1 MNNTGDGIYIEGG
14 FDNDQINGAIE
25 ETLKRVQGLSDGTAS
40 AGASMDSTFND
51 IQQKVTT
58 ALNAIDKNIEFNKN
72 EIKNLQAQYKTLGAE
87 MKAALASGNTS
98 LAKDKQAAIQAID
111 REIVALANEN
121 KELERSK
128 QKVAE
133 TAQAWAD
140 NQKKQNENAQAHV
153 TLRQRIKEVREEM
166 ANLVITAQKNGVQLD
181 ETTGRYAE
189 LKEELGRLGDIQDD
203 IGQQMRM
210 LANDERQIAGVING
224 LSGLSGGLS
233 AATGAVS
240 LFAGENENLQKV
252 MTKLQSVMAITMGLQ
267 QLQQTLNKDSAFR
280 LTTLASIKQWWG
292 KVEAEANA
300 KAAASTALDTAA
312 KNQNTAAQERNTAAK
327 TANTA
332 STAANTASEVVNAGA
347 TSAAGAAASKSA
359 GLFTKLGVA
368 MKSLPKLGWAGLLV
382 GGLIAA
388 VSSVIK
394 KIREVQGAIDE
405 MNTKIA
411 EGATEPVAKIKELQV
426 QWNNLGDDLDKKK
439 KFVDDNK
446 DAFHNLGVEV
456 KDVADAERILNEQTD
471 AFINAQMARAKA
483 MALNEEASKK
493 TKELLKA
500 QADLE
505 TTPKQIE
512 RTVIHRSTGTYT
524 SYMTDNP
531 AYAKAQQKVKQ
542 LESEIHNLYQR
553 VIDENNAA
561 ATELENA
568 GIRAAKKST
577 ETTVT
582 NSVKTTTETAEAI
595 LKKELAAVKARYE
608 EFYSWVNSGDKGAR
622 DAARTEFADL
632 VEQGSTYLEF
642 LKRKRDE
649 LTAAIA
655 GGTATNEQAEQMRV
669 LNDQIAQETKE
680 TVLSQFEAQLQSEM
694 QGAQSLVDMLDIIK
708 RKKDEVTNESGNTE
722 ILSEE
727 DRQRI
732 EELGRQMEE
741 SYNGNV
747 DLLHRKIIEAQQ
759 LVEKGWADAG
769 NGIATL
775 YSSLYDEDIFQN
787 GVETQIMIT
796 PILPDGSVLSPEE
809 LDEYVYNELSG
820 AENILDADRLGLV
833 IHVGDN
839 EDNGFHLHEMQEE
852 YYDIID
858 FWNRANTQI
867 NSEKT
872 EVVSEAEKQLSEKIA
887 QRTSALLEE
896 YRSFNDRLVALDDAY
911 NNDVAILERAYA
923 EAKTDEEKKR
933 IEDALAARRKAYD
946 NARQGILDS
955 EAKTLAESSDAYLAL
970 FNVASGASKR
980 MLKQVL
986 ADAQAVL
993 RAVKGE
999 VVELPAGISQELI
1012 DKLKQSPEE
1021 LQELYRQVLDL
1032 QEQVNRESGYPFAS
1046 LVQGFKELKT
1056 SAELA
1061 AKAEKE
1067 VDAAARKATSDMANV
1082 TRDKALQ
1089 SLASGAAEAL
1099 NKIGELG
1106 DKMKDLGDAIGDS
1119 GLANMGETMSGLS
1132 SILSDVAAGA
1142 SAGGGWGALIGG
1154 VLGVLS
1160 TMFDSYS
1167 EYERQA
1173 HQNALAASDF
1183 AHAVTMLNLQLKD
1196 TYDNG
1201 FGERAFARIADA
1213 VRVAK
1218 EALAAYLDLYNGYT
1232 YFQNEDGSYYTK
1244 PRPTSLAEIRDSG
1257 WELDWIKNARVQT
1270 YDANW
1275 WQEFWGTASDEYTKI
1290 TDLAPG
1296 ILEPDGSINPDVAE
1310 AFLNSYGDMLDDA
1323 TRQSIQQAI
1332 DTKRA
1337 YIDALEAIGDAAVEV
1352 FGYLGDEARSS
1363 LVDALMNGGDAWE
1376 SWKKKGSKAIET
1388 LGEELMYELFLATQF
1403 DNFKE
1408 RIKKI
1413 YQDNAE
1419 NPEEAARL
1427 AGEAMSQFFDEAH
1440 ASMDAA
1446 QAWGEEWQR
1455 YWKEKGFDIW
1465 SNDDESANSFYGAA
1479 RTVTE
1484 TTASLIHGQMN
1495 AMRVNQVSQGDI
1507 LRQQLLMLSSIKSDT
1522 AYLRSIDNRLRNIE
1536 SRTSGTQYAARIN
1549 H

>member
-14 FDNDQINGAIE
+14 FDNEQINGAIE

-58 ALNAIDKNIEFNKN
+58 TLNTIDKNIEFNKN

-111 REIVALANEN
+111 KEIAALANEN
-121 KELERSK
+121 EELERSK

-189 LKEELGRLGDIQDD
+189 LKDELGRLGDIQDD

-300 KAAASTALDTAA
+300 KAAASTTLATAA
-312 KNQNTAAQERNTAAK
+312 VGANTVAEELNAGEKALNTAATG
-327 TANTA
+327 ANT
-332 STAANTASEVVNAGA
+332 V
-347 TSAAGAAASKSA
+347 AAGANTVALGAETAAATAGAGAFTLLATAIKSVPVIGWIIAGISAVVAAVAALNSKEKKRREEERKRHEEKMAEIKKEKEAFASAASDNIVK
-359 GLFTKLGVA
+359 F
-368 MKSLPKLGWAGLLV
+368 
-382 GGLIAA
+382 
-388 VSSVIK
+388 
-394 KIREVQGAIDE
+394 
-405 MNTKIA
+405 
-411 EGATEPVAKIKELQV
+411 KELQNA
-426 QWNNLGDDLDKKK
+426 WSAMGDNMNAKK
-439 KFVDDNK
+439 KFIDANK
-446 DAFHNLGVEV
+446 DAIRSLGVEV
-456 KDVADAERILNEQTD
+456 NNLNEAEKLFVD
-471 AFINAQMARAKA
+471 KSEDYIKAQMSRAKA
-483 MALNEEASKK
+483 DIYREKAKDFLEKNFEYFEKDFDTWFKDNRFLYGPSNPGNDADAMHGGGLPSEAEIERKAREDYNARKAELEAFFENARKEDALMA
-493 TKELLKA
+493 ELLKPFRKP
-500 QADLE
+500 
-505 TTPKQIE
+505 TT
-512 RTVIHRSTGTYT
+512 TT
-524 SYMTDNP
+524 N
-531 AYAKAQQKVKQ
+531 
-542 LESEIHNLYQR
+542 
-553 VIDENNAA
+553 ENNKEDNAF
-561 ATELENA
+561 ENNLSK
-568 GIRAAKKST
+568 I
-577 ETTVT
+577 
-582 NSVKTTTETAEAI
+582 
-595 LKKELAAVKARYE
+595 KARYQQ
-608 EFYSWVNSGDKGAR
+608 FYAWVNSTDKGAR

-632 VEQGSTYLEF
+632 VEQGSTYLEY

-694 QGAQSLVDMLDIIK
+694 QGAQSLIEMLEIIK
-708 RKKDEVTNESGNTE
+708 RKREEVTQQSTGNAE
-722 ILSEE
+722 IDDEQ
-727 DRQRI
+727 QRI
-732 EELGRQMEE
+732 L
-741 SYNGNV
+741 N
-747 DLLHRKIIEAQQ
+747 D
-759 LVEKGWADAG
+759 VER
-769 NGIATL
+769 
-775 YSSLYDEDIFQN
+775 
-787 GVETQIMIT
+787 ET
-796 PILPDGSVLSPEE
+796 
-809 LDEYVYNELSG
+809 N
-820 AENILDADRLGLV
+820 
-833 IHVGDN
+833 
-839 EDNGFHLHEMQEE
+839 
-852 YYDIID
+852 
-858 FWNRANTQI
+858 
-867 NSEKT
+867 
-872 EVVSEAEKQLSEKIA
+872 EKIA

-896 YRSFNDRLVALDDAY
+896 YRTFNDRLVALGDAY

-1021 LQELYRQVLDL
+1021 LQELYRQVFDL

-1061 AKAEKE
+1061 AKAEQE
-1067 VDAAARKATSDMANV
+1067 VDEKAKKATADMANV

-1089 SLASGAAEAL
+1089 SLASGAAEAFS
-1099 NKIGELG
+1099 KIGELG
-1106 DKMKDLGDAIGDS
+1106 DSLEELGKSVEDSQLSEIGGMLSEIGSLASSIMQGAAAGGWIGALIS
-1119 GLANMGETMSGLS
+1119 GAL
-1132 SILSDVAAGA
+1132 SILSEIVDIE
-1142 SAGGGWGALIGG
+1142 SK
-1154 VLGVLS
+1154 S
-1160 TMFDSYS
+1160 K
-1167 EYERQA
+1167 Q
-1173 HQNALAASDF
+1173 F
-1183 AHAVTMLNLQLKD
+1183 AHESTVNAMEFNDAIRLLNLQLKD
-1196 TYDNG
+1196 IYDNG
-1201 FGERAFARIADA
+1201 FGVKAFEKIADAARIA
-1213 VRVAK
+1213 R
-1218 EALAAYLDLYNGYT
+1218 ESLAAMYDEINAQRDPFTGERTNEVTFRFGYDSLNGDVTAYDLSKLAFT
-1232 YFQNEDGSYYTK
+1232 EDDY
-1244 PRPTSLAEIRDSG
+1244 G
-1257 WELDWIKNARVQT
+1257 WFARSILGKENKYKTIADV
-1270 YDANW
+1270 
-1275 WQEFWGTASDEYTKI
+1275 
-1290 TDLAPG
+1290 APG
-1296 ILEPDGSINPDVAE
+1296 FLNEDGSINPEVAQK
-1310 AFLNSYGDMLDDA
+1310 FLDTYGKYLDA
-1323 TRQSIQQAI
+1323 GQR
-1332 DTKRA
+1332 
-1337 YIDALEAIGDAAVEV
+1337 EAIQNAINLKLAYDAAIEEIGEAAVEM
-1352 FGYLGDEARSS
+1352 FGYLGDEARNS
-1363 LVDALMNGGDAWE
+1363 LVDAIVNGGDAWD
-1376 SWKKKGSKAIET
+1376 SWKQKGSKAIEA

>member
-14 FDNDQINGAIE
+14 FDNEQINGAIE

-58 ALNAIDKNIEFNKN
+58 ALNTIDKNIEFNKN

-111 REIVALANEN
+111 KEIAALANEN

-153 TLRQRIKEVREEM
+153 TLRQRIKEVKDEM
-166 ANLVITAQKNGVQLD
+166 ANLRNEAQMNGRQID
-181 ETTGRYAE
+181 ENTGRYAE
-189 LKEELGRLGDIQDD
+189 LRAELGRLTDIQGDLSR
-203 IGQQMRM
+203 QAKV
-210 LANDERQIAGVING
+210 LSNDEAQIAGVING

-300 KAAASTALDTAA
+300 KAAASTTLATAA
-312 KNQNTAAQERNTAAK
+312 VGANTVAEELNAGEKALNTAATG
-327 TANTA
+327 ANT
-332 STAANTASEVVNAGA
+332 V
-347 TSAAGAAASKSA
+347 AAGANTVALGAETAAATAGAGAFTLLATAIKSVPVIGWIIAGISAVVAAVAALNSKEKKRREEERKRHEEKMAEIKKEKEAFASAASDNIVK
-359 GLFTKLGVA
+359 F
-368 MKSLPKLGWAGLLV
+368 
-382 GGLIAA
+382 
-388 VSSVIK
+388 
-394 KIREVQGAIDE
+394 
-405 MNTKIA
+405 
-411 EGATEPVAKIKELQV
+411 KELQNA
-426 QWNNLGDDLDKKK
+426 WSAMGDNMNAKK
-439 KFVDDNK
+439 KFIDANK
-446 DAFHNLGVEV
+446 DAIRGLGVEV
-456 KDVADAERILNEQTD
+456 NNLNEAEKLFVD
-471 AFINAQMARAKA
+471 KSEDYIKAQMSRAKA
-483 MALNEEASKK
+483 DIYREKAKDFLEKNFEYFEKDFDTWFADNRFRYGMSMPEGQDIDAMHGGNLPTEFQIRQQAEADYNATKAELEAFFENARKEDALMA
-493 TKELLKA
+493 ELLKPFRKP
-500 QADLE
+500 
-505 TTPKQIE
+505 TT
-512 RTVIHRSTGTYT
+512 TTN
-524 SYMTDNP
+524 DNNKEDD
-531 AYAKAQQKVKQ
+531 AF
-542 LESEIHNLYQR
+542 
-553 VIDENNAA
+553 ENN
-561 ATELENA
+561 LSK
-568 GIRAAKKST
+568 I
-577 ETTVT
+577 
-582 NSVKTTTETAEAI
+582 
-595 LKKELAAVKARYE
+595 KARYQQ
-608 EFYSWVNSGDKGAR
+608 FYAWVNSTDKGAR

-694 QGAQSLVDMLDIIK
+694 QGAQSLIEMLEIIK
-708 RKKDEVTNESGNTE
+708 RKREEVTQQSTGNAE
-722 ILSEE
+722 IDDEQ
-727 DRQRI
+727 QRI
-732 EELGRQMEE
+732 L
-741 SYNGNV
+741 N
-747 DLLHRKIIEAQQ
+747 D
-759 LVEKGWADAG
+759 VER
-769 NGIATL
+769 
-775 YSSLYDEDIFQN
+775 
-787 GVETQIMIT
+787 ET
-796 PILPDGSVLSPEE
+796 
-809 LDEYVYNELSG
+809 N
-820 AENILDADRLGLV
+820 
-833 IHVGDN
+833 
-839 EDNGFHLHEMQEE
+839 
-852 YYDIID
+852 
-858 FWNRANTQI
+858 
-867 NSEKT
+867 
-872 EVVSEAEKQLSEKIA
+872 EKIA

-896 YRSFNDRLVALDDAY
+896 YRSFNDRLVALGDAY

-1021 LQELYRQVLDL
+1021 LQELYRQVFEL
-1032 QEQVNRESGYPFAS
+1032 QEQVNRESDYPFAS

-1089 SLASGAAEAL
+1089 SLASGAAEAFS
-1099 NKIGELG
+1099 KIGELG
-1106 DKMKDLGDAIGDS
+1106 DSLEELGKSVEDSQLSEIGGMLSEIGSLASSIMQGAAAGGWIGALIS
-1119 GLANMGETMSGLS
+1119 GAL
-1132 SILSDVAAGA
+1132 SILSEIVDIE
-1142 SAGGGWGALIGG
+1142 SK
-1154 VLGVLS
+1154 S
-1160 TMFDSYS
+1160 K
-1167 EYERQA
+1167 Q
-1173 HQNALAASDF
+1173 F
-1183 AHAVTMLNLQLKD
+1183 AHESTVNAMEFNDAIRLLNFQLKD
-1196 TYDNG
+1196 IYDNG
-1201 FGERAFARIADA
+1201 FGVKAFEKIADAARIA
-1213 VRVAK
+1213 R
-1218 EALAAYLDLYNGYT
+1218 ESLAAMYDEINAQRDPFTGERTNEVTFRFGYDSLNGDVTAYDLSKLAFT
-1232 YFQNEDGSYYTK
+1232 EDDY
-1244 PRPTSLAEIRDSG
+1244 G
-1257 WELDWIKNARVQT
+1257 WFARNILGKENKYKTIADV
-1270 YDANW
+1270 
-1275 WQEFWGTASDEYTKI
+1275 
-1290 TDLAPG
+1290 APG
-1296 ILEPDGSINPDVAE
+1296 FLNEDGSINPEVAQK
-1310 AFLNSYGDMLDDA
+1310 FLDTYGKYLDA
-1323 TRQSIQQAI
+1323 GQR
-1332 DTKRA
+1332 
-1337 YIDALEAIGDAAVEV
+1337 EAIQNAINLKLAYDAAIEEIGEAAVEM
-1352 FGYLGDEARSS
+1352 FGYLGDEARNS
-1363 LVDALMNGGDAWE
+1363 LVDAIVNGGDAWD
-1376 SWKKKGSKAIET
+1376 SWKQKGSKAIEA

-1522 AYLRSIDNRLRNIE
+1522 TYLRSIDNRLRNIE
-1536 SRTSGTQYAARIN
+1536 SRTNGTQYAARIN

>member
-14 FDNDQINGAIE
+14 FDNEQINGAIE

-58 ALNAIDKNIEFNKN
+58 ALNTIDKNIEFNKN

-111 REIVALANEN
+111 KEIAALANEN

-153 TLRQRIKEVREEM
+153 TLRQRIKEVKDEM
-166 ANLVITAQKNGVQLD
+166 ANLRNEAQMNGRQID
-181 ETTGRYAE
+181 ENTGRYAE
-189 LKEELGRLGDIQDD
+189 LRAELGRLTDIQGDLSR
-203 IGQQMRM
+203 QAKV
-210 LANDERQIAGVING
+210 LSNDEAQIAGVING

-332 STAANTASEVVNAGA
+332 STAANTASEVANAGA

-694 QGAQSLVDMLDIIK
+694 QGAQSLIEMLEIIK
-708 RKKDEVTNESGNTE
+708 RKREEVTQQSTGNAE
-722 ILSEE
+722 IDDEQ
-727 DRQRI
+727 QRI
-732 EELGRQMEE
+732 L
-741 SYNGNV
+741 N
-747 DLLHRKIIEAQQ
+747 D
-759 LVEKGWADAG
+759 VER
-769 NGIATL
+769 
-775 YSSLYDEDIFQN
+775 
-787 GVETQIMIT
+787 ET
-796 PILPDGSVLSPEE
+796 
-809 LDEYVYNELSG
+809 N
-820 AENILDADRLGLV
+820 
-833 IHVGDN
+833 
-839 EDNGFHLHEMQEE
+839 
-852 YYDIID
+852 
-858 FWNRANTQI
+858 
-867 NSEKT
+867 
-872 EVVSEAEKQLSEKIA
+872 EKIA

-896 YRSFNDRLVALDDAY
+896 YRSFNDRLVALGDAY

-1021 LQELYRQVLDL
+1021 LQELYRQVFEL

-1061 AKAEKE
+1061 AKAEQE
-1067 VDAAARKATSDMANV
+1067 VDEKAKKATADAANI
-1082 TRDKALQ
+1082 TRNKAMI
-1089 SLASGAAEAL
+1089 SLAQGAAEAFS
-1099 NKIGELG
+1099 KVGELG
-1106 DKMKDLGDAIGDS
+1106 ESIKSLGEEIEDS
-1119 GLANMGETMSGLS
+1119 GLSDLGSM
-1132 SILSDVAAGA
+1132 LSDVSAIASSALTGYAAGGWIGA
-1142 SAGGGWGALIGG
+1142 VISGGLTILGQIFNGAAEI
-1154 VLGVLS
+1154 
-1160 TMFDSYS
+1160 
-1167 EYERQA
+1167 ERQQKKLA
-1173 HQNALAASDF
+1173 ESTQNF
-1183 AHAVTMLNLQLKD
+1183 TNAVEMMNLKLKE
-1196 TYDNG
+1196 TYDDG
-1201 FGERAFARIADA
+1201 FGELLFDKITDAASKARQALARYNEECEKTRMYSGAEYTDEMWKAFGWMYGGDALVEAYQQILSENGIEMTAEEIRKEILRANGMIADSIGDISI
-1213 VRVAK
+1213 K
-1218 EALAAYLDLYNGYT
+1218 
-1232 YFQNEDGSYYTK
+1232 TK
-1244 PRPTSLAEIRDSG
+1244 D
-1257 WELDWIKNARVQT
+1257 
-1270 YDANW
+1270 YNW
-1275 WQEFWGTASDEYTKI
+1275 WQELWGADDEYKTI
-1290 TDLAPG
+1290 SELAPG
-1296 ILEPDGSINPDVAE
+1296 IINEDGTINADIARQ
-1310 AFLNSYGDMLDDA
+1310 FLDSYGDLLDSGQREMIQHIIDMKDA
-1323 TRQSIQQAI
+1323 Y
-1332 DTKRA
+1332 D
-1337 YIDALEAIGDAAVEV
+1337 EAVQLIEEQISST
-1352 FGYLGDEARSS
+1352 FGYLGDEAKNA
-1363 LVDALMNGGDAWE
+1363 LVDALINGGNAWE
-1376 SWKKKGSKAIET
+1376 EWKKKGSKAIEEI
-1388 LGEELMYELFLATQF
+1388 GEQLVYELFLA
-1403 DNFKE
+1403 DKFKE
-1408 RIKKI
+1408 FKNRIKDV
-1413 YQDNAE
+1413 YLNSDGMS
-1419 NPEEAARL
+1419 PEEVAEQIMQIESEFFAQAEADMNAAQSWMEQYKEQAAR
-1427 AGEAMSQFFDEAH
+1427 
-1440 ASMDAA
+1440 
-1446 QAWGEEWQR
+1446 
-1455 YWKEKGFDIW
+1455 YGFNIW
-1465 SNDDESANSFYGAA
+1465 SNDDESSNSFYGAA

>member
-14 FDNDQINGAIE
+14 FDNEQINGAIE

-58 ALNAIDKNIEFNKN
+58 ALNTIDKNIEFNKN

-111 REIVALANEN
+111 KEIAALANEN

-153 TLRQRIKEVREEM
+153 TLRQRIKEVKDEM
-166 ANLVITAQKNGVQLD
+166 ANLRNEAQMNGRQID
-181 ETTGRYAE
+181 ENTGRYAE
-189 LKEELGRLGDIQDD
+189 LRAELGRLTDIQGDLSR
-203 IGQQMRM
+203 QAKV
-210 LANDERQIAGVING
+210 LSNDEAQIAGVING

-300 KAAASTALDTAA
+300 KAAASTAVDTAA
-312 KNQNTAAQERNTAAK
+312 KKANTAAQAENAAAK
-327 TANTA
+327 TANKVATD
-332 STAANTASEVVNAGA
+332 ANTTSEIVNAGA
-347 TSAAGAAASKSA
+347 TELAGKAAVKSA
-359 GLFTKLGVA
+359 GFFRVLGTA
-368 MKSLPKLGWAGLLV
+368 IKSVPGIGW
-382 GGLIAA
+382 LIA
-388 VSSVIK
+388 
-394 KIREVQGAIDE
+394 
-405 MNTKIA
+405 
-411 EGATEPVAKIKELQV
+411 GATVLIAVAGKLIGKEKERRQAALDSAKAIKEAQEEERKEINKTASDNIAKIEELSRRYKQLG
-426 QWNNLGDDLDKKK
+426 NNFNEQK
-439 KFVDDNK
+439 KFIDANK
-446 DAFHNLGVEV
+446 EAFRSLGVEITTV
-456 KDVADAERILNEQTD
+456 NDATQLLIDKKDEYVR
-471 AFINAQMARAKA
+471 AQ
-483 MALNEEASKK
+483 
-493 TKELLKA
+493 
-500 QADLE
+500 LE
-505 TTPKQIE
+505 
-512 RTVIHRSTGTYT
+512 
-524 SYMTDNP
+524 
-531 AYAKAQQKVKQ
+531 YAKADVYRQRAKKLFEENADLLDTYDAIAARQHDKVPVYGPNGATMVEWDTRSEGEKIIQQQLEDGAKRIRQEIDELFDKAFRAETIADGLTSGFKKATTAVSNQVATSAEDTLKKQ
-542 LESEIHNLYQR
+542 LSAIKERYEQFY
-553 VIDENNAA
+553 AW
-561 ATELENA
+561 
-568 GIRAAKKST
+568 
-577 ETTVT
+577 T
-582 NSVKTTTETAEAI
+582 NST
-595 LKKELAAVKARYE
+595 
-608 EFYSWVNSGDKGAR
+608 DKGAR

-694 QGAQSLVDMLDIIK
+694 QGAQSLIEMLEIIK
-708 RKKDEVTNESGNTE
+708 RKREEVTQQSTGNAE
-722 ILSEE
+722 IDDEQ
-727 DRQRI
+727 QRI
-732 EELGRQMEE
+732 L
-741 SYNGNV
+741 N
-747 DLLHRKIIEAQQ
+747 D
-759 LVEKGWADAG
+759 VER
-769 NGIATL
+769 
-775 YSSLYDEDIFQN
+775 
-787 GVETQIMIT
+787 ET
-796 PILPDGSVLSPEE
+796 
-809 LDEYVYNELSG
+809 N
-820 AENILDADRLGLV
+820 
-833 IHVGDN
+833 
-839 EDNGFHLHEMQEE
+839 
-852 YYDIID
+852 
-858 FWNRANTQI
+858 
-867 NSEKT
+867 
-872 EVVSEAEKQLSEKIA
+872 EKIA

-896 YRSFNDRLVALDDAY
+896 YRSFNDRLVALGDAY

-1021 LQELYRQVLDL
+1021 LQELYRQVFDL

-1067 VDAAARKATSDMANV
+1067 VDAAAKKATSDMANV

-1323 TRQSIQQAI
+1323 TRQAIQQAI

-1337 YIDALEAIGDAAVEV
+1337 YIDALEAIGDEAVEV

-1403 DNFKE
+1403 DTFKE

-1495 AMRVNQVSQGDI
+1495 ALRVNQVSQGDI

>member
-58 ALNAIDKNIEFNKN
+58 ALNTIDKNIEFNKN

-87 MKAALASGNTS
+87 MKDALASGNTS

-111 REIVALANEN
+111 KEIAALANEN

-153 TLRQRIKEVREEM
+153 TLRQRIKEVKDEM
-166 ANLVITAQKNGVQLD
+166 ANLRNEAQMNGRQID
-181 ETTGRYAE
+181 ENTGRYAE
-189 LKEELGRLGDIQDD
+189 LRAELGRLTDIQGDLSR
-203 IGQQMRM
+203 QAKV
-210 LANDERQIAGVING
+210 LSNDEAQIAGVING

-300 KAAASTALDTAA
+300 KAAASTTLATAA
-312 KNQNTAAQERNTAAK
+312 VGANTVAEELNAGEKALNTAATG
-327 TANTA
+327 ANT
-332 STAANTASEVVNAGA
+332 V
-347 TSAAGAAASKSA
+347 AAGANTVALGAETEAATAGAGAFTLLATAIKSVPVIGWIIAGISAVVAAVATLNSKEKKRREEERKRHEEKMAEIKKEKEAFASAASDNIVK
-359 GLFTKLGVA
+359 F
-368 MKSLPKLGWAGLLV
+368 
-382 GGLIAA
+382 
-388 VSSVIK
+388 
-394 KIREVQGAIDE
+394 
-405 MNTKIA
+405 
-411 EGATEPVAKIKELQV
+411 KELQNA
-426 QWNNLGDDLDKKK
+426 WSAMGDNMNAKK
-439 KFVDDNK
+439 KFIDANK
-446 DAFHNLGVEV
+446 DAIRSLGVEV
-456 KDVADAERILNEQTD
+456 NNLNEAEKLFVD
-471 AFINAQMARAKA
+471 KSEDYIKAQMSRAKA
-483 MALNEEASKK
+483 DIYREKAKDFLEKNFEFFEKDFDTWFKDNRWQYGMANPGGDADALHGGNLPSEAEIERRAREDYNAKK
-493 TKELLKA
+493 AELEAFFENARKEDALMAELLKPFRKP
-500 QADLE
+500 
-505 TTPKQIE
+505 TT
-512 RTVIHRSTGTYT
+512 TT
-524 SYMTDNP
+524 N
-531 AYAKAQQKVKQ
+531 
-542 LESEIHNLYQR
+542 
-553 VIDENNAA
+553 ENNKEDNAF
-561 ATELENA
+561 ENNLSK
-568 GIRAAKKST
+568 I
-577 ETTVT
+577 
-582 NSVKTTTETAEAI
+582 
-595 LKKELAAVKARYE
+595 KARYQQ
-608 EFYSWVNSGDKGAR
+608 FYAWVNSTDKGAR

-680 TVLSQFEAQLQSEM
+680 TILSQFEAQLQSEM
-694 QGAQSLVDMLDIIK
+694 QGAQSLIEMLEIIK
-708 RKKDEVTNESGNTE
+708 RKREEVTQQSTGNAE
-722 ILSEE
+722 IDDEQ
-727 DRQRI
+727 QRI
-732 EELGRQMEE
+732 L
-741 SYNGNV
+741 N
-747 DLLHRKIIEAQQ
+747 D
-759 LVEKGWADAG
+759 VER
-769 NGIATL
+769 
-775 YSSLYDEDIFQN
+775 
-787 GVETQIMIT
+787 ET
-796 PILPDGSVLSPEE
+796 
-809 LDEYVYNELSG
+809 N
-820 AENILDADRLGLV
+820 
-833 IHVGDN
+833 
-839 EDNGFHLHEMQEE
+839 
-852 YYDIID
+852 
-858 FWNRANTQI
+858 
-867 NSEKT
+867 
-872 EVVSEAEKQLSEKIA
+872 EKIA

-896 YRSFNDRLVALDDAY
+896 YRSFNDRLVALGDAY

-993 RAVKGE
+993 RAVRGE

-1021 LQELYRQVLDL
+1021 LQALYQQVLEL

-1067 VDAAARKATSDMANV
+1067 VDAAAKKATTDMANV

-1106 DKMKDLGDAIGDS
+1106 DKMKDLGEAIGDS

-1142 SAGGGWGALIGG
+1142 AAGGGWGALIGG

-1213 VRVAK
+1213 VRVAR

-1257 WELDWIKNARVQT
+1257 WELDWIKNARVKT

-1310 AFLNSYGDMLDDA
+1310 AFLNSYGDMLDDS
-1323 TRQSIQQAI
+1323 TRQAIQQAI

-1352 FGYLGDEARSS
+1352 FGYLGDEARNS
-1363 LVDALMNGGDAWE
+1363 LVDTLMNGGDAWE

-1403 DNFKE
+1403 DIFKE

>member
-14 FDNDQINGAIE
+14 FDNEQINGAIE

-58 ALNAIDKNIEFNKN
+58 ALNTIDKNIEFNKK

-111 REIVALANEN
+111 REIAALANEN

-153 TLRQRIKEVREEM
+153 TLRQRIKEVKEEM
-166 ANLVITAQKNGVQLD
+166 QNLVNQAQIEGRQVD
-181 ETTGRYAE
+181 ENTGRYAE
-189 LKEELGRLGDIQDD
+189 LRAELGRLTDIQSDVA
-203 IGQQMRM
+203 QQAKI
-210 LANDERQIAGVING
+210 LANDEAQIAGVING

-300 KAAASTALDTAA
+300 KAAASTTLATAA
-312 KNQNTAAQERNTAAK
+312 VGANTVAEELNAGEKALNTAATG
-327 TANTA
+327 ANT
-332 STAANTASEVVNAGA
+332 V
-347 TSAAGAAASKSA
+347 AAGANTVALGAETEAATAGAGAFTLLATAIKSVPVIGWIIAGISAVVAAVAALNSKEKKRREEERKRHEEKMAEIKKEKEAFASAASDNIVK
-359 GLFTKLGVA
+359 F
-368 MKSLPKLGWAGLLV
+368 
-382 GGLIAA
+382 
-388 VSSVIK
+388 
-394 KIREVQGAIDE
+394 
-405 MNTKIA
+405 
-411 EGATEPVAKIKELQV
+411 KELQNA
-426 QWNNLGDDLDKKK
+426 WSAIGDNMNAKK
-439 KFVDDNK
+439 KFIDANK
-446 DAFHNLGVEV
+446 DAIRSLGVEV
-456 KDVADAERILNEQTD
+456 NNLNEAEKLFVD
-471 AFINAQMARAKA
+471 KSEDYIKAQMSRAKA
-483 MALNEEASKK
+483 DIYREKAKDFLEKNFEFFEKDFDTWFKDNRWQYGMANPGGDADALHGGNLPSEADIERRAREDYNAKK
-493 TKELLKA
+493 AELEAFFENARKEDALMAELLKPFRKP
-500 QADLE
+500 
-505 TTPKQIE
+505 TT
-512 RTVIHRSTGTYT
+512 TT
-524 SYMTDNP
+524 N
-531 AYAKAQQKVKQ
+531 
-542 LESEIHNLYQR
+542 
-553 VIDENNAA
+553 ENNKEDNAF
-561 ATELENA
+561 ENNLSK
-568 GIRAAKKST
+568 I
-577 ETTVT
+577 
-582 NSVKTTTETAEAI
+582 
-595 LKKELAAVKARYE
+595 KARYQQ
-608 EFYSWVNSGDKGAR
+608 FYAWVNSTDKGAR

-694 QGAQSLVDMLDIIK
+694 QGAQSLIEMLEIIK
-708 RKKDEVTNESGNTE
+708 RKREEVTQQSTGNAE
-722 ILSEE
+722 IDDEQ
-727 DRQRI
+727 QRI
-732 EELGRQMEE
+732 L
-741 SYNGNV
+741 N
-747 DLLHRKIIEAQQ
+747 D
-759 LVEKGWADAG
+759 VER
-769 NGIATL
+769 
-775 YSSLYDEDIFQN
+775 
-787 GVETQIMIT
+787 ET
-796 PILPDGSVLSPEE
+796 
-809 LDEYVYNELSG
+809 N
-820 AENILDADRLGLV
+820 
-833 IHVGDN
+833 
-839 EDNGFHLHEMQEE
+839 
-852 YYDIID
+852 
-858 FWNRANTQI
+858 
-867 NSEKT
+867 
-872 EVVSEAEKQLSEKIA
+872 EKIA
-887 QRTSALLEE
+887 QRTSSLLEE
-896 YRSFNDRLVALDDAY
+896 YRSFNDRLVALGDAY

-1021 LQELYRQVLDL
+1021 LQELYRQVFEL

-1213 VRVAK
+1213 VRVAR

-1522 AYLRSIDNRLRNIE
+1522 TYLRSIDNRLRNIE

>member
-632 VEQGSTYLEF
+632 VEQGSTYLEY

-649 LTAAIA
+649 LTTAIA

-923 EAKTDEEKKR
+923 GAKTDEEKKR

-946 NARQGILDS
+946 NARQSILDS

-999 VVELPAGISQELI
+999 VVELPA
-1012 DKLKQSPEE
+1012 
-1021 LQELYRQVLDL
+1021 
-1032 QEQVNRESGYPFAS
+1032 
-1046 LVQGFKELKT
+1046 
-1056 SAELA
+1056 
-1061 AKAEKE
+1061 
-1067 VDAAARKATSDMANV
+1067 
-1082 TRDKALQ
+1082 
-1089 SLASGAAEAL
+1089 
-1099 NKIGELG
+1099 
-1106 DKMKDLGDAIGDS
+1106 
-1119 GLANMGETMSGLS
+1119 
-1132 SILSDVAAGA
+1132 
-1142 SAGGGWGALIGG
+1142 
-1154 VLGVLS
+1154 
-1160 TMFDSYS
+1160 
-1167 EYERQA
+1167 
-1173 HQNALAASDF
+1173 
-1183 AHAVTMLNLQLKD
+1183 
-1196 TYDNG
+1196 
-1201 FGERAFARIADA
+1201 
-1213 VRVAK
+1213 
-1218 EALAAYLDLYNGYT
+1218 
-1232 YFQNEDGSYYTK
+1232 
-1244 PRPTSLAEIRDSG
+1244 
-1257 WELDWIKNARVQT
+1257 
-1270 YDANW
+1270 
-1275 WQEFWGTASDEYTKI
+1275 
-1290 TDLAPG
+1290 
-1296 ILEPDGSINPDVAE
+1296 
-1310 AFLNSYGDMLDDA
+1310 
-1323 TRQSIQQAI
+1323 
-1332 DTKRA
+1332 
-1337 YIDALEAIGDAAVEV
+1337 
-1352 FGYLGDEARSS
+1352 
-1363 LVDALMNGGDAWE
+1363 
-1376 SWKKKGSKAIET
+1376 
-1388 LGEELMYELFLATQF
+1388 
-1403 DNFKE
+1403 
-1408 RIKKI
+1408 
-1413 YQDNAE
+1413 
-1419 NPEEAARL
+1419 
-1427 AGEAMSQFFDEAH
+1427 
-1440 ASMDAA
+1440 
-1446 QAWGEEWQR
+1446 
-1455 YWKEKGFDIW
+1455 
-1465 SNDDESANSFYGAA
+1465 
-1479 RTVTE
+1479 
-1484 TTASLIHGQMN
+1484 
-1495 AMRVNQVSQGDI
+1495 
-1507 LRQQLLMLSSIKSDT
+1507 
-1522 AYLRSIDNRLRNIE
+1522 
-1536 SRTSGTQYAARIN
+1536 
-1549 H
+1549 

>member
-14 FDNDQINGAIE
+14 FDNEQINGAIE

-58 ALNAIDKNIEFNKN
+58 ALNTIDKNIEFNKN

-111 REIVALANEN
+111 KEIAALANEN

-153 TLRQRIKEVREEM
+153 TLRQRIKEVKEEM
-166 ANLVITAQKNGVQLD
+166 QNLVNQAQIEGRQVD
-181 ETTGRYAE
+181 ENTGRYAE
-189 LKEELGRLGDIQDD
+189 LRAELGRLTDIQSDVA
-203 IGQQMRM
+203 QQAKI
-210 LANDERQIAGVING
+210 LANDEAQIAGVING

-300 KAAASTALDTAA
+300 KAAASTTLATAA
-312 KNQNTAAQERNTAAK
+312 VGANTVAEELNAGEKALNTAATG
-327 TANTA
+327 ANT
-332 STAANTASEVVNAGA
+332 V
-347 TSAAGAAASKSA
+347 AAGANTVALGAETAAATAGAGAFTLLATAIKSVPVIGWIIAGISAVVAAVAALNSKEKKRREEERKRHEEKMAEIKKEKEAFASAASDNIVK
-359 GLFTKLGVA
+359 F
-368 MKSLPKLGWAGLLV
+368 
-382 GGLIAA
+382 
-388 VSSVIK
+388 
-394 KIREVQGAIDE
+394 
-405 MNTKIA
+405 
-411 EGATEPVAKIKELQV
+411 KELQNA
-426 QWNNLGDDLDKKK
+426 WSAMGDNMNAKK
-439 KFVDDNK
+439 KFIDANK
-446 DAFHNLGVEV
+446 DAIRSLGVEV
-456 KDVADAERILNEQTD
+456 NNLNEAEKLFVD
-471 AFINAQMARAKA
+471 KSEDYIKAQMSRAKA
-483 MALNEEASKK
+483 DIYREKAKDFLEKNFEFFEKDFDTWFKDNRWQYGMANPGGDADALHGGNLPSEAEIERRAREDYNAKK
-493 TKELLKA
+493 AELEALFENARKEDALMAELLKPFRKP
-500 QADLE
+500 
-505 TTPKQIE
+505 TT
-512 RTVIHRSTGTYT
+512 TT
-524 SYMTDNP
+524 N
-531 AYAKAQQKVKQ
+531 
-542 LESEIHNLYQR
+542 
-553 VIDENNAA
+553 ENNKEDNAF
-561 ATELENA
+561 ENNLSK
-568 GIRAAKKST
+568 I
-577 ETTVT
+577 
-582 NSVKTTTETAEAI
+582 
-595 LKKELAAVKARYE
+595 KARYQQ
-608 EFYSWVNSGDKGAR
+608 FYAWVNSTDKGAR

-694 QGAQSLVDMLDIIK
+694 QGAQSLIEMLEIIK
-708 RKKDEVTNESGNTE
+708 RKREEVTQQSTGNAE
-722 ILSEE
+722 IDDEQ
-727 DRQRI
+727 QRI
-732 EELGRQMEE
+732 L
-741 SYNGNV
+741 N
-747 DLLHRKIIEAQQ
+747 D
-759 LVEKGWADAG
+759 VER
-769 NGIATL
+769 
-775 YSSLYDEDIFQN
+775 
-787 GVETQIMIT
+787 ET
-796 PILPDGSVLSPEE
+796 
-809 LDEYVYNELSG
+809 N
-820 AENILDADRLGLV
+820 
-833 IHVGDN
+833 
-839 EDNGFHLHEMQEE
+839 
-852 YYDIID
+852 
-858 FWNRANTQI
+858 
-867 NSEKT
+867 
-872 EVVSEAEKQLSEKIA
+872 EKIA
-887 QRTSALLEE
+887 QRTSSLLEE
-896 YRSFNDRLVALDDAY
+896 YRSFNDRLVALGDAY

-1021 LQELYRQVLDL
+1021 LQELYRQVFEL

-1089 SLASGAAEAL
+1089 SLASGAADAL

-1213 VRVAK
+1213 VRVAR

-1522 AYLRSIDNRLRNIE
+1522 TYLRSIDNRLRNIE

>member
-58 ALNAIDKNIEFNKN
+58 ALNTIDKNIEFNKN

-111 REIVALANEN
+111 REIAALANEN

-153 TLRQRIKEVREEM
+153 TLRQRIKEVKEEM
-166 ANLVITAQKNGVQLD
+166 QNLVNQAQIEGRQVD
-181 ETTGRYAE
+181 ENTGRYAE
-189 LKEELGRLGDIQDD
+189 LRAELGRLTDIQSDVA
-203 IGQQMRM
+203 QQAKI
-210 LANDERQIAGVING
+210 LANDEAQIAGVING

-300 KAAASTALDTAA
+300 KAAASTAVDTAA
-312 KNQNTAAQERNTAAK
+312 KKANTAAQAENAAAK
-327 TANTA
+327 TANKVATD
-332 STAANTASEVVNAGA
+332 ANTTSEIGNAGA
-347 TSAAGAAASKSA
+347 TELAGKAAVKSA
-359 GLFTKLGVA
+359 GFFRVLGTA
-368 MKSLPKLGWAGLLV
+368 IKSVPGIGW
-382 GGLIAA
+382 LIA
-388 VSSVIK
+388 
-394 KIREVQGAIDE
+394 
-405 MNTKIA
+405 
-411 EGATEPVAKIKELQV
+411 GATALIAVAGKLIGKEKERRQAALDSAKAIKEAQEEERKEINKTASDNIAKIEELSRRYKQLG
-426 QWNNLGDDLDKKK
+426 NNFNEQK
-439 KFVDDNK
+439 KFIDANK
-446 DAFHNLGVEV
+446 EAFRSLGVEITTV
-456 KDVADAERILNEQTD
+456 NDATQLLIDKKDEYVR
-471 AFINAQMARAKA
+471 AQ
-483 MALNEEASKK
+483 
-493 TKELLKA
+493 
-500 QADLE
+500 LE
-505 TTPKQIE
+505 
-512 RTVIHRSTGTYT
+512 
-524 SYMTDNP
+524 
-531 AYAKAQQKVKQ
+531 YAKADVYRQRAKKLFEENADLLDTYDAIAARQHDKVPIYGPNGATMVEWDTRSEGDKIIQQQLEYGAKRIRQEIDELFDKAFRAETIADDLTSGFKKATTTVSNQVATSTEETLKKQ
-542 LESEIHNLYQR
+542 LS
-553 VIDENNAA
+553 
-561 ATELENA
+561 
-568 GIRAAKKST
+568 
-577 ETTVT
+577 
-582 NSVKTTTETAEAI
+582 AI
-595 LKKELAAVKARYE
+595 KERYE
-608 EFYSWVNSGDKGAR
+608 QFYAWVNSSDKGAR

-694 QGAQSLVDMLDIIK
+694 QGAQSLIEMLEIIK
-708 RKKDEVTNESGNTE
+708 RKREEVTQQSTGNAE
-722 ILSEE
+722 IDDEQ
-727 DRQRI
+727 QRI
-732 EELGRQMEE
+732 L
-741 SYNGNV
+741 N
-747 DLLHRKIIEAQQ
+747 D
-759 LVEKGWADAG
+759 VER
-769 NGIATL
+769 
-775 YSSLYDEDIFQN
+775 
-787 GVETQIMIT
+787 ET
-796 PILPDGSVLSPEE
+796 
-809 LDEYVYNELSG
+809 N
-820 AENILDADRLGLV
+820 
-833 IHVGDN
+833 
-839 EDNGFHLHEMQEE
+839 
-852 YYDIID
+852 
-858 FWNRANTQI
+858 
-867 NSEKT
+867 
-872 EVVSEAEKQLSEKIA
+872 EKIA
-887 QRTSALLEE
+887 QRTSSLLEE
-896 YRSFNDRLVALDDAY
+896 YRSFNDRLVALGDAY

-1021 LQELYRQVLDL
+1021 LQELYRQVFDL

-1061 AKAEKE
+1061 AKAEQE
-1067 VDAAARKATSDMANV
+1067 VDEKAKKATADMANV

-1089 SLASGAAEAL
+1089 SLASGAAEAFS
-1099 NKIGELG
+1099 KIGELG
-1106 DKMKDLGDAIGDS
+1106 DSLEELGKSVEDSQLSEIGGMLSEIGSLASSIMQGAAAGGWIGALIS
-1119 GLANMGETMSGLS
+1119 GAL
-1132 SILSDVAAGA
+1132 SILSEIVDIE
-1142 SAGGGWGALIGG
+1142 SK
-1154 VLGVLS
+1154 S
-1160 TMFDSYS
+1160 K
-1167 EYERQA
+1167 Q
-1173 HQNALAASDF
+1173 F
-1183 AHAVTMLNLQLKD
+1183 AHESTVNAMEFNDAIRLLNLQLKD
-1196 TYDNG
+1196 IYDNG
-1201 FGERAFARIADA
+1201 FGVKAFEKIADAARIA
-1213 VRVAK
+1213 R
-1218 EALAAYLDLYNGYT
+1218 ESLAAMYDEINAQRDPFTGKRTNEVTFRFGYDSLNGDVTAYDLSKLAFT
-1232 YFQNEDGSYYTK
+1232 EDDY
-1244 PRPTSLAEIRDSG
+1244 G
-1257 WELDWIKNARVQT
+1257 WFARNILGKENKYKTIADV
-1270 YDANW
+1270 
-1275 WQEFWGTASDEYTKI
+1275 
-1290 TDLAPG
+1290 APG
-1296 ILEPDGSINPDVAE
+1296 FLNEDGSINPEVAQK
-1310 AFLNSYGDMLDDA
+1310 FLDTYGKYLDDGQ
-1323 TRQSIQQAI
+1323 R
-1332 DTKRA
+1332 
-1337 YIDALEAIGDAAVEV
+1337 EAIQNAINLKLAYDAAIEEIGEAAVEM
-1352 FGYLGDEARSS
+1352 FGYLGDEARNS
-1363 LVDALMNGGDAWE
+1363 LVDAIVNGGDAWD
-1376 SWKKKGSKAIET
+1376 SWKQKGSKAIEA

-1446 QAWGEEWQR
+1446 QAWGKEWQR

-1522 AYLRSIDNRLRNIE
+1522 TYLRSIDNRLRNIE

>member
-14 FDNDQINGAIE
+14 FDNEQINRAIE

-58 ALNAIDKNIEFNKN
+58 TLNTIDKNIEFNKN

-98 LAKDKQAAIQAID
+98 LAKDKQAAMQAID
-111 REIVALANEN
+111 KEIAALANEN

-153 TLRQRIKEVREEM
+153 TLRQRIKEVKDEM
-166 ANLVITAQKNGVQLD
+166 ANLRNEAQMNGRQID
-181 ETTGRYAE
+181 ENTGRYAE
-189 LKEELGRLGDIQDD
+189 LRAELGRLTDIQGDLSR
-203 IGQQMRM
+203 QAKV
-210 LANDERQIAGVING
+210 LSNDEAKIAGVING

-280 LTTLASIKQWWG
+280 LTTLASIKKWWG
-292 KVEAEANA
+292 EVEAEANA
-300 KAAASTALDTAA
+300 KAAASTAVDTAA

-426 QWNNLGDDLDKKK
+426 QWNNLGDDLNKKK

-531 AYAKAQQKVKQ
+531 AYAKAQQKVEQ

-694 QGAQSLVDMLDIIK
+694 QGAQSLIEMLEIIK
-708 RKKDEVTNESGNTE
+708 RKREEVTQQSTGNAE
-722 ILSEE
+722 IDDEQ
-727 DRQRI
+727 QRI
-732 EELGRQMEE
+732 L
-741 SYNGNV
+741 N
-747 DLLHRKIIEAQQ
+747 D
-759 LVEKGWADAG
+759 VER
-769 NGIATL
+769 
-775 YSSLYDEDIFQN
+775 
-787 GVETQIMIT
+787 ET
-796 PILPDGSVLSPEE
+796 
-809 LDEYVYNELSG
+809 N
-820 AENILDADRLGLV
+820 
-833 IHVGDN
+833 
-839 EDNGFHLHEMQEE
+839 
-852 YYDIID
+852 
-858 FWNRANTQI
+858 
-867 NSEKT
+867 
-872 EVVSEAEKQLSEKIA
+872 EKIA

-896 YRSFNDRLVALDDAY
+896 YRSFNDRLVALGDAY

-946 NARQGILDS
+946 NARQGIIDS

-1021 LQELYRQVLDL
+1021 LQELYRQVFDL

-1244 PRPTSLAEIRDSG
+1244 PRPTTLAEIRDSG
-1257 WELDWIKNARVQT
+1257 WELDWIKDARVQT

-1403 DNFKE
+1403 DTFKE

-1495 AMRVNQVSQGDI
+1495 AIRVNQVSQGDI
-1507 LRQQLLMLSSIKSDT
+1507 LRQQLLVLSSIKSDT

>member
-14 FDNDQINGAIE
+14 FDNEQINGAIE

-58 ALNAIDKNIEFNKN
+58 TLNTIDKNIEFNKN

-111 REIVALANEN
+111 KEIAALANEN

-153 TLRQRIKEVREEM
+153 TLRQRIKEVKDEM
-166 ANLVITAQKNGVQLD
+166 ANLRNEAQMNGRQID
-181 ETTGRYAE
+181 ENTGRYAE
-189 LKEELGRLGDIQDD
+189 LRAELGRLTDIQGDLSR
-203 IGQQMRM
+203 QAKV
-210 LANDERQIAGVING
+210 LSNDEAQIAGVING

-368 MKSLPKLGWAGLLV
+368 MKSLPKLVWAGLLV

-411 EGATEPVAKIKELQV
+411 EGATEPVAKIKELQA
-426 QWNNLGDDLDKKK
+426 QWNNLGDDLNKKK

-553 VIDENNAA
+553 VIDENNSA

-649 LTAAIA
+649 LTTAIA

-694 QGAQSLVDMLDIIK
+694 QGAQSLIEMLEIIK
-708 RKKDEVTNESGNTE
+708 RKREEVTQQSTGNAE
-722 ILSEE
+722 IDDEQ
-727 DRQRI
+727 QRI
-732 EELGRQMEE
+732 L
-741 SYNGNV
+741 N
-747 DLLHRKIIEAQQ
+747 D
-759 LVEKGWADAG
+759 VER
-769 NGIATL
+769 
-775 YSSLYDEDIFQN
+775 
-787 GVETQIMIT
+787 ET
-796 PILPDGSVLSPEE
+796 
-809 LDEYVYNELSG
+809 N
-820 AENILDADRLGLV
+820 
-833 IHVGDN
+833 
-839 EDNGFHLHEMQEE
+839 
-852 YYDIID
+852 
-858 FWNRANTQI
+858 
-867 NSEKT
+867 
-872 EVVSEAEKQLSEKIA
+872 EKIA

-896 YRSFNDRLVALDDAY
+896 YRSFNDRLVALGDAY

-1021 LQELYRQVLDL
+1021 LQELYRQVFEL

-1089 SLASGAAEAL
+1089 SLASGAAEAFS
-1099 NKIGELG
+1099 KIGELG
-1106 DKMKDLGDAIGDS
+1106 DSLEELGKSVEDSQLSEIGGMLSEIGSLASSIMQGAAAGGWIGALIS
-1119 GLANMGETMSGLS
+1119 GAL
-1132 SILSDVAAGA
+1132 SILSEIVDIE
-1142 SAGGGWGALIGG
+1142 SK
-1154 VLGVLS
+1154 S
-1160 TMFDSYS
+1160 K
-1167 EYERQA
+1167 Q
-1173 HQNALAASDF
+1173 F
-1183 AHAVTMLNLQLKD
+1183 AHESTVNAMEFNDAIRLLNFQLKD
-1196 TYDNG
+1196 IYDNG
-1201 FGERAFARIADA
+1201 FGVKAFEKIADAARIA
-1213 VRVAK
+1213 R
-1218 EALAAYLDLYNGYT
+1218 ESLAAMYDEINAQRDPFTGERTNEVTFRFGYDSLNGDVTAYDLSKLAFT
-1232 YFQNEDGSYYTK
+1232 EDDY
-1244 PRPTSLAEIRDSG
+1244 G
-1257 WELDWIKNARVQT
+1257 WFARNILGKENKYKTIADV
-1270 YDANW
+1270 
-1275 WQEFWGTASDEYTKI
+1275 
-1290 TDLAPG
+1290 APG
-1296 ILEPDGSINPDVAE
+1296 FLNEDGSINPEVAQK
-1310 AFLNSYGDMLDDA
+1310 FLDTYGKYLDA
-1323 TRQSIQQAI
+1323 GQR
-1332 DTKRA
+1332 
-1337 YIDALEAIGDAAVEV
+1337 EAIQNAINLKLAYDAAIEEIGEAAVEM
-1352 FGYLGDEARSS
+1352 FGYLGDEARNS
-1363 LVDALMNGGDAWE
+1363 LVDAIVNGGDAWD
-1376 SWKKKGSKAIET
+1376 SWKQKGSKAIEA

-1522 AYLRSIDNRLRNIE
+1522 TYLRSIDNRLRNIE
-1536 SRTSGTQYAARIN
+1536 SRTNGTQYAARIN

>member
-58 ALNAIDKNIEFNKN
+58 ALNTIDKNIEFNKN

-111 REIVALANEN
+111 KEIAALANEN

-140 NQKKQNENAQAHV
+140 NQKKQNENAQAQV
-153 TLRQRIKEVREEM
+153 TLRQRIKEVKEEM

-327 TANTA
+327 TANTS

-347 TSAAGAAASKSA
+347 TELAGKAAVKSA
-359 GLFTKLGVA
+359 GFFRVLGTA
-368 MKSLPKLGWAGLLV
+368 IKSVPGIGW
-382 GGLIAA
+382 LIA
-388 VSSVIK
+388 
-394 KIREVQGAIDE
+394 
-405 MNTKIA
+405 
-411 EGATEPVAKIKELQV
+411 GATALIAVAGKLIGKEKERRQAALDSAKAIKEAQEEERKEINKTASDNIAKIEELSRRYKQLG
-426 QWNNLGDDLDKKK
+426 NNFNEQK
-439 KFVDDNK
+439 KFIDANK
-446 DAFHNLGVEV
+446 EAFRSLGVEITTV
-456 KDVADAERILNEQTD
+456 NDATQLLIDKKDEYVR
-471 AFINAQMARAKA
+471 AQ
-483 MALNEEASKK
+483 
-493 TKELLKA
+493 
-500 QADLE
+500 LE
-505 TTPKQIE
+505 
-512 RTVIHRSTGTYT
+512 
-524 SYMTDNP
+524 
-531 AYAKAQQKVKQ
+531 YAKADVYRQRAKKLFEENADLLDTYDAIAARQHDKVPVYGPNGATMVEWDTRSEGEKIIQQQLEDGAKRIRQEIDELFDKAFRAETIADGLTSGFKKATTTVSNQVATSTEETLKKQ
-542 LESEIHNLYQR
+542 LS
-553 VIDENNAA
+553 
-561 ATELENA
+561 
-568 GIRAAKKST
+568 
-577 ETTVT
+577 
-582 NSVKTTTETAEAI
+582 AI
-595 LKKELAAVKARYE
+595 KERYE
-608 EFYSWVNSGDKGAR
+608 QFYAWVNSTDKGAR

-694 QGAQSLVDMLDIIK
+694 QGAQSLIEMLEIIK
-708 RKKDEVTNESGNTE
+708 RKREEVTQQSTGNAE
-722 ILSEE
+722 IDDEQ
-727 DRQRI
+727 QRI
-732 EELGRQMEE
+732 L
-741 SYNGNV
+741 N
-747 DLLHRKIIEAQQ
+747 D
-759 LVEKGWADAG
+759 VER
-769 NGIATL
+769 
-775 YSSLYDEDIFQN
+775 
-787 GVETQIMIT
+787 ET
-796 PILPDGSVLSPEE
+796 
-809 LDEYVYNELSG
+809 N
-820 AENILDADRLGLV
+820 
-833 IHVGDN
+833 
-839 EDNGFHLHEMQEE
+839 
-852 YYDIID
+852 
-858 FWNRANTQI
+858 
-867 NSEKT
+867 
-872 EVVSEAEKQLSEKIA
+872 EKIA

-923 EAKTDEEKKR
+923 KAKTDEEKKR

-946 NARQGILDS
+946 NARQGIIDS

-1021 LQELYRQVLDL
+1021 LQELYRQVFDL

-1173 HQNALAASDF
+1173 QQNALAASDF

-1244 PRPTSLAEIRDSG
+1244 PRPTTLAEIRDSG
-1257 WELDWIKNARVQT
+1257 WELDWIKNARVKT

-1310 AFLNSYGDMLDDA
+1310 AFLNSYGDMLSES
-1323 TRQSIQQAI
+1323 TRQAIQQAI

-1352 FGYLGDEARSS
+1352 FGYLGDEARNS

>member
-1 MNNTGDGIYIEGG
+1 MNNTGDGLYIEGV
-14 FDNDQINGAIE
+14 FDNEQINGAIE
-25 ETLKRVQGLSDGTAS
+25 ETLKRIQGLSDGTAS

-58 ALNAIDKNIEFNKN
+58 SLNAIDKNIEFNKN
-72 EIKNLQAQYKTLGAE
+72 EIKNLHAQYKTLGAE
-87 MKAALASGNTS
+87 MKDALASGNTS

-111 REIVALANEN
+111 KEIAALANEN

-128 QKVAE
+128 QKVVE

-153 TLRQRIKEVREEM
+153 TLRQRIKEVKEEM
-166 ANLVITAQKNGVQLD
+166 QNLVNQAQIEGRQVD
-181 ETTGRYAE
+181 ENTGRYAE
-189 LKEELGRLGDIQDD
+189 LRAELGRLTDIQSDVA
-203 IGQQMRM
+203 QQAKT
-210 LANDERQIAGVING
+210 LANDEAQIAGVING

-300 KAAASTALDTAA
+300 KAAASTALDAAA

-332 STAANTASEVVNAGA
+332 STAANTASEVANAGA

-368 MKSLPKLGWAGLLV
+368 MKSIPKLGLAGLLV

-411 EGATEPVAKIKELQV
+411 EGATEPVAKIKELQA
-426 QWNNLGDDLDKKK
+426 QWNNLGDDLNKKK

-542 LESEIHNLYQR
+542 LDSEIHNLYQR

-608 EFYSWVNSGDKGAR
+608 EFYSWVNSSDKGAR

-694 QGAQSLVDMLDIIK
+694 QGAQSLIEMLEIIK
-708 RKKDEVTNESGNTE
+708 RKREEVTQQSTGNAE
-722 ILSEE
+722 IDDEQ
-727 DRQRI
+727 QRI
-732 EELGRQMEE
+732 L
-741 SYNGNV
+741 N
-747 DLLHRKIIEAQQ
+747 D
-759 LVEKGWADAG
+759 VER
-769 NGIATL
+769 
-775 YSSLYDEDIFQN
+775 
-787 GVETQIMIT
+787 ET
-796 PILPDGSVLSPEE
+796 
-809 LDEYVYNELSG
+809 N
-820 AENILDADRLGLV
+820 
-833 IHVGDN
+833 
-839 EDNGFHLHEMQEE
+839 
-852 YYDIID
+852 
-858 FWNRANTQI
+858 
-867 NSEKT
+867 
-872 EVVSEAEKQLSEKIA
+872 EKIA

-896 YRSFNDRLVALDDAY
+896 YRSFNDRLVALGDAY

-980 MLKQVL
+980 MLNQVL

-993 RAVKGE
+993 RAVRGE

-1021 LQELYRQVLDL
+1021 LQELYRQVFEL

-1106 DKMKDLGDAIGDS
+1106 DKMKDLGEAIGDS

-1160 TMFDSYS
+1160 TIFDSYS

-1213 VRVAK
+1213 VRVAR

-1484 TTASLIHGQMN
+1484 TTVSLFHGQMN

-1522 AYLRSIDNRLRNIE
+1522 TYLRSIDNRLRNIE
-1536 SRTSGTQYAARIN
+1536 SRTNGTLYAARIN

>member
-14 FDNDQINGAIE
+14 FDNEQINGAIE

-58 ALNAIDKNIEFNKN
+58 ALNTIDKNIEFNKN

-111 REIVALANEN
+111 KEIAALANEN

-347 TSAAGAAASKSA
+347 TSAAGTAASKSA

-411 EGATEPVAKIKELQV
+411 EGATEPVAKIKELQA
-426 QWNNLGDDLDKKK
+426 QWNNLGDDLNKKK

-608 EFYSWVNSGDKGAR
+608 EFYSWVNSGDKDAR

-694 QGAQSLVDMLDIIK
+694 QGAQSLIEMLEIIK
-708 RKKDEVTNESGNTE
+708 RKRKEVTQQSTGNAE
-722 ILSEE
+722 IDDEQ
-727 DRQRI
+727 QRI
-732 EELGRQMEE
+732 L
-741 SYNGNV
+741 N
-747 DLLHRKIIEAQQ
+747 D
-759 LVEKGWADAG
+759 VER
-769 NGIATL
+769 
-775 YSSLYDEDIFQN
+775 
-787 GVETQIMIT
+787 ET
-796 PILPDGSVLSPEE
+796 
-809 LDEYVYNELSG
+809 N
-820 AENILDADRLGLV
+820 
-833 IHVGDN
+833 
-839 EDNGFHLHEMQEE
+839 
-852 YYDIID
+852 
-858 FWNRANTQI
+858 
-867 NSEKT
+867 
-872 EVVSEAEKQLSEKIA
+872 EKIA
-887 QRTSALLEE
+887 QRTAALLEE
-896 YRSFNDRLVALDDAY
+896 YRSFEEKLNRLSTDNKVDKAL
-911 NNDVAILERAYA
+911 LEFQRDT
-923 EAKTDEEKKR
+923 EIAKLRKQQSKTTDEEEIQR
-933 IEDALAARRKAYD
+933 IESQIQKIQARYGRAIDERENSYNRAAQRIHD
-946 NARQGILDS
+946 EEL
-955 EAKTLAESSDAYLAL
+955 ETLKNSSDVYQSI
-970 FNVASGASKR
+970 FGVASNASKK
-980 MLKQVL
+980 MLQQVL
-986 ADAQAVL
+986 SDAQDILKYV
-993 RAVKGE
+993 RGE
-999 VVELPAGISQELI
+999 ATALPAGISKELAEKI
-1012 DKLKQSPEE
+1012 KQSPQEIKELTNLISE
-1021 LQELYRQVLDL
+1021 LQSKLND
-1032 QEQVNRESGYPFAS
+1032 ESGYPFAP
-1046 LVQGFKELKT
+1046 LVQGFKMMRQAREEYASASKNTAEEVAAADRKLQNAEDSAIKQLIEGFRELLELSENVGDKLKSLGEALDDKSLGSIGSFISNISKIGSSVLQGYSSGGWIGALT
-1056 SAELA
+1056 SGITSTTDAIMSMMIQMAQSVREMEERMQNIAITYRQAVVEASLTLQDIYDSGFGTSQFD
-1061 AKAEKE
+1061 KMT
-1067 VDAAARKATSDMANV
+1067 DAARLSI
-1082 TRDKALQ
+1082 
-1089 SLASGAAEAL
+1089 EAL
-1099 NKIGELG
+1099 NKYNDAINQLGSSTSYKVGEEFYGHWYYLWLDSEWHDINKELG
-1106 DKMKDLGDAIGDS
+1106 DIDGLFDEHGHIIIEKLKALYNAGEFDEDSAMKEKV
-1119 GLANMGETMSGLS
+1119 GL
-1132 SILSDVAAGA
+1132 IL
-1142 SAGGGWGALIGG
+1142 
-1154 VLGVLS
+1154 
-1160 TMFDSYS
+1160 TY
-1167 EYERQA
+1167 YEQ
-1173 HQNALAASDF
+1173 
-1183 AHAVTMLNLQLKD
+1183 
-1196 TYDNG
+1196 
-1201 FGERAFARIADA
+1201 
-1213 VRVAK
+1213 
-1218 EALAAYLDLYNGYT
+1218 YLDNLEVL
-1232 YFQNEDGSYYTK
+1232 QNHII
-1244 PRPTSLAEIRDSG
+1244 EI
-1257 WELDWIKNARVQT
+1257 
-1270 YDANW
+1270 
-1275 WQEFWGTASDEYTKI
+1275 
-1290 TDLAPG
+1290 
-1296 ILEPDGSINPDVAE
+1296 
-1310 AFLNSYGDMLDDA
+1310 
-1323 TRQSIQQAI
+1323 
-1332 DTKRA
+1332 
-1337 YIDALEAIGDAAVEV
+1337 
-1352 FGYLGDEARSS
+1352 FGYLGDEAINS
-1363 LVDALMNGGDAWE
+1363 LTDAIINGGNAWE
-1376 SWKKKGSKAIET
+1376 IWKKKGSKAIEQ
-1388 LGEELMYELFLATQF
+1388 LGEELVYQLFLAQKFSDFKSLLTKIYGGEGEYAGLSYEQMAEKAMEAM
-1403 DNFKE
+1403 DNFFAQSE
-1408 RIKKI
+1408 T
-1413 YQDNAE
+1413 
-1419 NPEEAARL
+1419 
-1427 AGEAMSQFFDEAH
+1427 AMQGATEWMEHWKAL
-1440 ASMDAA
+1440 AA
-1446 QAWGEEWQR
+1446 QH
-1455 YWKEKGFDIW
+1455 GFSIW
-1465 SNDDESANSFYGAA
+1465 SNEDSNSNSFYGAA

>member
-14 FDNDQINGAIE
+14 FDNEQINGAIE

-58 ALNAIDKNIEFNKN
+58 TLNTIDKNIEFNKN

-111 REIVALANEN
+111 KEIAALANEN

-140 NQKKQNENAQAHV
+140 NQKKQNENAQAQV
-153 TLRQRIKEVREEM
+153 TLRQRIKEVKEEM
-166 ANLVITAQKNGVQLD
+166 QNLVNQAQIEGRQVD
-181 ETTGRYAE
+181 ENTGRYAE
-189 LKEELGRLGDIQDD
+189 LRAELGRLTDIQSDVA
-203 IGQQMRM
+203 QQAKI
-210 LANDERQIAGVING
+210 LANDEAQIAGVING

-300 KAAASTALDTAA
+300 KAAASTTIDTAA
-312 KNQNTAAQERNTAAK
+312 KEANTAAQTQNAGAK
-327 TANTA
+327 TANKVATD
-332 STAANTASEVVNAGA
+332 TNTTSEIVNAGA
-347 TSAAGAAASKSA
+347 TELAGKAAVKSA
-359 GLFTKLGVA
+359 GFFRVLSTA
-368 MKSLPKLGWAGLLV
+368 IKSVPGIGW
-382 GGLIAA
+382 LIA
-388 VSSVIK
+388 
-394 KIREVQGAIDE
+394 
-405 MNTKIA
+405 
-411 EGATEPVAKIKELQV
+411 GATALIAVAGKLIGKEKERRQAALDSAKAIKEAQEEERKEINKTASDNIAKIEELSRRYKQLG
-426 QWNNLGDDLDKKK
+426 NNFNEQK
-439 KFVDDNK
+439 KFIDANK
-446 DAFHNLGVEV
+446 EAFRSLGVEITTV
-456 KDVADAERILNEQTD
+456 NDATQLLIDKKDEYVR
-471 AFINAQMARAKA
+471 AQ
-483 MALNEEASKK
+483 
-493 TKELLKA
+493 
-500 QADLE
+500 LE
-505 TTPKQIE
+505 
-512 RTVIHRSTGTYT
+512 
-524 SYMTDNP
+524 
-531 AYAKAQQKVKQ
+531 YAKADVYRQRAKKLFEENADLLDTYDAIAARQYDKVPVYGPNGATMVEWDTRSEGDKIIQQQLEDGAKRIRQEIDELFDKAFRAETIADGLTSGFKKATTTVSNQVATSAEETLKKQ
-542 LESEIHNLYQR
+542 LSAIKERYQQ
-553 VIDENNAA
+553 
-561 ATELENA
+561 
-568 GIRAAKKST
+568 
-577 ETTVT
+577 
-582 NSVKTTTETAEAI
+582 
-595 LKKELAAVKARYE
+595 
-608 EFYSWVNSGDKGAR
+608 FYAWVNSTDKGAR

-694 QGAQSLVDMLDIIK
+694 QGAQSLIEMLDIIK
-708 RKKDEVTNESGNTE
+708 RKKDEVTSESGKTE

-727 DRQRI
+727 DQARI

-747 DLLHRKIIEAQQ
+747 DLLHRKIIEAQR

-809 LDEYVYNELSG
+809 LDDYVYNELSG

-833 IHVGDN
+833 IHVGDS

-858 FWNRANTQI
+858 FWNKANTQI
-867 NSEKT
+867 NAEKAK
-872 EVVSEAEKQLSEKIA
+872 VVGETEKQLNKKIA

-896 YRSFNDRLVALDDAY
+896 YRSFNDRLVALGDAY
-911 NNDVAILERAYA
+911 INDVAILERAYA

-955 EAKTLAESSDAYLAL
+955 EAKTLAESSDAYQAL
-970 FNVASGASKR
+970 FVRATAASKE
-980 MLKQVL
+980 MLKKCL
-986 ADAQAVL
+986 ADAQTL
-993 RAVKGE
+993 LKAVKGE
-999 VVELPAGISQELI
+999 AVALPAGITQELVESI
-1012 DKLKQSPEE
+1012 RQSPEQIKE
-1021 LQELYRQVLDL
+1021 LNDLIESLKDSINNAGNIPFVGVVSGFKKLQEA
-1032 QEQVNRESGYPFAS
+1032 REEYANAS
-1046 LVQGFKELKT
+1046 KSTAKEI
-1056 SAELA
+1056 AEADTKL

-1067 VDAAARKATSDMANV
+1067 AIKQICSGLNDVCELLGDVGSELKTLGESTDNEKLKAVGDLLNAISSIGSAVLNGYSNGGWGGAAVAG
-1082 TRDKALQ
+1082 LQ
-1089 SLASGAAEAL
+1089 SLA
-1099 NKIGELG
+1099 NVIV
-1106 DKMKDLGDAIGDS
+1106 
-1119 GLANMGETMSGLS
+1119 S
-1132 SILSDVAAGA
+1132 SY
-1142 SAGGGWGALIGG
+1142 
-1154 VLGVLS
+1154 S
-1160 TMFDSYS
+1160 TM
-1167 EYERQA
+1167 YEAIYQMQQA
-1173 HQNALAASDF
+1173 QSNYNEQVLLLSM
-1183 AHAVTMLNLQLKD
+1183 TLKD
-1196 TYDNG
+1196 IYDNG
-1201 FGERAFARIADA
+1201 FGVRHFDEIIEASRLAENALNKYREAIAKINGDSEVITGVETGFFQVIWAGISQLWDDDALDQLDIKESLHNLAPNVFNSDGSVNIDNLRIAYNEGLFDKDKDFEKQI
-1213 VRVAK
+1213 K
-1218 EALAAYLDLYNGYT
+1218 EILDM
-1232 YFQNEDGSYYTK
+1232 
-1244 PRPTSLAEIRDSG
+1244 
-1257 WELDWIKNARVQT
+1257 
-1270 YDANW
+1270 YDKW
-1275 WQEFWGTASDEYTKI
+1275 
-1290 TDLAPG
+1290 
-1296 ILEPDGSINPDVAE
+1296 LENQKVVAE
-1310 AFLNSYGDMLDDA
+1310 
-1323 TRQSIQQAI
+1323 
-1332 DTKRA
+1332 
-1337 YIDALEAIGDAAVEV
+1337 YIKET
-1352 FGYLGDEARSS
+1352 FSYLGDEAINS
-1363 LVDALMNGGDAWE
+1363 LTDAIINGGDAWE
-1376 SWKKKGSKAIET
+1376 TWRKKGSKAIES
-1388 LGEELMYELFLATQF
+1388 LGEQLMYELFLSKKF
-1403 DNFKE
+1403 DDFSKMLDNIINDPNLSKE
-1408 RIKKI
+1408 EK
-1413 YQDNAE
+1413 
-1419 NPEEAARL
+1419 
-1427 AGEAMSQFFDEAH
+1427 GVAMTDAMNLFFDQMH
-1440 ASMDAA
+1440 DTMDAA
-1446 QAWGEEWQR
+1446 QEWGER
-1455 YWKEKGFDIW
+1455 WKEMAAERGFDIW
-1465 SNDDESANSFYGAA
+1465 SNEDSNSANSFYGAA

>member
-14 FDNDQINGAIE
+14 FSNEQINGAFE

-58 ALNAIDKNIEFNKN
+58 ALNTIDKNIEFNKN
-72 EIKNLQAQYKTLGAE
+72 KIKNLQAQYKTLGAE

-111 REIVALANEN
+111 REIAALANEN

-153 TLRQRIKEVREEM
+153 TLRQRIKEVKDEM
-166 ANLVITAQKNGVQLD
+166 ANLRNEAQMNGRQID
-181 ETTGRYAE
+181 ENTGRYAE
-189 LKEELGRLGDIQDD
+189 LRAELGRLTDIQGDLSR
-203 IGQQMRM
+203 QAKV
-210 LANDERQIAGVING
+210 LSNDEAQIAGVING

-300 KAAASTALDTAA
+300 KAAASTTLATAA
-312 KNQNTAAQERNTAAK
+312 VGANTVAEELNAGEKALNTAATG
-327 TANTA
+327 ANT
-332 STAANTASEVVNAGA
+332 V
-347 TSAAGAAASKSA
+347 AAGANTVALGAETAAATAGAGAFTLLATAIKSVPVIGWILAGISAVVAAVAALNSKEKKRREEERKRHEEKMAEIKKEKEAFASAASDNIV
-359 GLFTKLGVA
+359 KL
-368 MKSLPKLGWAGLLV
+368 
-382 GGLIAA
+382 
-388 VSSVIK
+388 
-394 KIREVQGAIDE
+394 
-405 MNTKIA
+405 
-411 EGATEPVAKIKELQV
+411 KELQNA
-426 QWNNLGDDLDKKK
+426 WSAMGDNMNAKK
-439 KFVDDNK
+439 KFIDANK
-446 DAFHNLGVEV
+446 EAIRSLGVEV
-456 KDVADAERILNEQTD
+456 NNLNEAEKLFVD
-471 AFINAQMARAKA
+471 KSEDYIKAQMSRAKA
-483 MALNEEASKK
+483 EIYREKAKDFLEKNFEYFEKDFDTWFADNRFLYGMSMPEGQDIDAMHGGNLPTEFQIRQQAEADYNAKKAELEAFFENARKEDALMA
-493 TKELLKA
+493 ELLKPFRKP
-500 QADLE
+500 
-505 TTPKQIE
+505 TT
-512 RTVIHRSTGTYT
+512 TTTN
-524 SYMTDNP
+524 DNNKEDN
-531 AYAKAQQKVKQ
+531 AF
-542 LESEIHNLYQR
+542 
-553 VIDENNAA
+553 ENN
-561 ATELENA
+561 LSK
-568 GIRAAKKST
+568 I
-577 ETTVT
+577 
-582 NSVKTTTETAEAI
+582 
-595 LKKELAAVKARYE
+595 KARYQQ
-608 EFYSWVNSGDKGAR
+608 FYAWVNSTDKGAR

-694 QGAQSLVDMLDIIK
+694 QGAQSLIEMLEIIK
-708 RKKDEVTNESGNTE
+708 RKREEVTQQSTGNAE
-722 ILSEE
+722 IDDEQ
-727 DRQRI
+727 QRI
-732 EELGRQMEE
+732 L
-741 SYNGNV
+741 N
-747 DLLHRKIIEAQQ
+747 D
-759 LVEKGWADAG
+759 VER
-769 NGIATL
+769 
-775 YSSLYDEDIFQN
+775 
-787 GVETQIMIT
+787 ET
-796 PILPDGSVLSPEE
+796 
-809 LDEYVYNELSG
+809 N
-820 AENILDADRLGLV
+820 
-833 IHVGDN
+833 
-839 EDNGFHLHEMQEE
+839 
-852 YYDIID
+852 
-858 FWNRANTQI
+858 
-867 NSEKT
+867 
-872 EVVSEAEKQLSEKIA
+872 EKIA

-896 YRSFNDRLVALDDAY
+896 YRSFNDRLVALGDAY

-933 IEDALAARRKAYD
+933 IEDALTARRKAYD

-1021 LQELYRQVLDL
+1021 LQELYRQVFDL

-1244 PRPTSLAEIRDSG
+1244 PRPTTLAEIRDSG
-1257 WELDWIKNARVQT
+1257 WELDWIKNARVKT

-1275 WQEFWGTASDEYTKI
+1275 WQEFWGTASDEYTNI

-1296 ILEPDGSINPDVAE
+1296 ILEPDGSINPDIAE
-1310 AFLNSYGDMLDDA
+1310 AFLNSYGDMLDDS
-1323 TRQSIQQAI
+1323 TRLAIQRAI

-1352 FGYLGDEARSS
+1352 FGYLGDEARNS
-1363 LVDALMNGGDAWE
+1363 LVDTLMNGGDAWE

>member
-14 FDNDQINGAIE
+14 FDNEQINGAIE

-58 ALNAIDKNIEFNKN
+58 TLNTIDKNIEFNKN

-111 REIVALANEN
+111 REIAALANEN

-140 NQKKQNENAQAHV
+140 NQKKQNENAQTQS
-153 TLRQRIKEVREEM
+153 TLRQRIKEVKEEM
-166 ANLVITAQKNGVQLD
+166 QNLVNQAQIEGRQVD
-181 ETTGRYAE
+181 ENTGRYAE
-189 LKEELGRLGDIQDD
+189 LRAELGRLTDIQSDVA
-203 IGQQMRM
+203 QQAKI
-210 LANDERQIAGVING
+210 LANDEAQIAGVING

-426 QWNNLGDDLDKKK
+426 QWNNLGDDLNKKK

-531 AYAKAQQKVKQ
+531 AYAEAQQKVKQ

-632 VEQGSTYLEF
+632 VEQGSTYLEY

-694 QGAQSLVDMLDIIK
+694 QGAQSLIEMLEIIK
-708 RKKDEVTNESGNTE
+708 RKREEVTQQSTGNAE
-722 ILSEE
+722 IDDEQ
-727 DRQRI
+727 QRI
-732 EELGRQMEE
+732 L
-741 SYNGNV
+741 N
-747 DLLHRKIIEAQQ
+747 D
-759 LVEKGWADAG
+759 VER
-769 NGIATL
+769 
-775 YSSLYDEDIFQN
+775 
-787 GVETQIMIT
+787 ET
-796 PILPDGSVLSPEE
+796 
-809 LDEYVYNELSG
+809 N
-820 AENILDADRLGLV
+820 
-833 IHVGDN
+833 
-839 EDNGFHLHEMQEE
+839 
-852 YYDIID
+852 
-858 FWNRANTQI
+858 
-867 NSEKT
+867 
-872 EVVSEAEKQLSEKIA
+872 EKIA

-896 YRSFNDRLVALDDAY
+896 YRSFNDRLVALGDAY

-933 IEDALAARRKAYD
+933 IEDALTARRKAYD

-1021 LQELYRQVLDL
+1021 LQELYRQVFEL

-1160 TMFDSYS
+1160 TIFDSYS

-1213 VRVAK
+1213 VRVAR

-1403 DNFKE
+1403 DIFKE

-1522 AYLRSIDNRLRNIE
+1522 TYLRSIDNRLRNIE

>member
-14 FDNDQINGAIE
+14 FDNEQINGAIE

-58 ALNAIDKNIEFNKN
+58 ALNTIDKNIEFNKN

-111 REIVALANEN
+111 KEIAALANEN

-153 TLRQRIKEVREEM
+153 TLRQRIKEVKDEM
-166 ANLVITAQKNGVQLD
+166 ANLRNEAQMNGRQID
-181 ETTGRYAE
+181 ENTGRYAE
-189 LKEELGRLGDIQDD
+189 LRAELGRLTDIQGDLSR
-203 IGQQMRM
+203 QAKV
-210 LANDERQIAGVING
+210 LSNDEAQIAGVING

-655 GGTATNEQAEQMRV
+655 GGTATNEQAEQMRI

-694 QGAQSLVDMLDIIK
+694 QGAQSLIEMLEIIK
-708 RKKDEVTNESGNTE
+708 RKREEVTQQSTGNAE
-722 ILSEE
+722 IDDEQ
-727 DRQRI
+727 QRI
-732 EELGRQMEE
+732 L
-741 SYNGNV
+741 N
-747 DLLHRKIIEAQQ
+747 D
-759 LVEKGWADAG
+759 VER
-769 NGIATL
+769 
-775 YSSLYDEDIFQN
+775 
-787 GVETQIMIT
+787 ET
-796 PILPDGSVLSPEE
+796 
-809 LDEYVYNELSG
+809 N
-820 AENILDADRLGLV
+820 
-833 IHVGDN
+833 
-839 EDNGFHLHEMQEE
+839 
-852 YYDIID
+852 
-858 FWNRANTQI
+858 
-867 NSEKT
+867 
-872 EVVSEAEKQLSEKIA
+872 EKIA

-896 YRSFNDRLVALDDAY
+896 YRSFNDRLVALGDAY

-955 EAKTLAESSDAYLAL
+955 EAKTLAESSDAYQAL
-970 FNVASGASKR
+970 FVRATAASKE
-980 MLKQVL
+980 MLKKCL
-986 ADAQAVL
+986 ADAQTL
-993 RAVKGE
+993 LKAVKGE
-999 VVELPAGISQELI
+999 AVALPAGITQELVESI
-1012 DKLKQSPEE
+1012 RQSPEQIKE
-1021 LQELYRQVLDL
+1021 LNDLIESLKDSINNAGNIPFVGVVSGFKKLQEA
-1032 QEQVNRESGYPFAS
+1032 REEYANAS
-1046 LVQGFKELKT
+1046 KSTAKET
-1056 SAELA
+1056 AEADAKL

-1067 VDAAARKATSDMANV
+1067 AIKQICSGLNDVCELLGDVGSELKTLGESTDNEKLKAVGDLLNAISSIGSAVLNGYSNGGWGGAAVAG
-1082 TRDKALQ
+1082 LQ
-1089 SLASGAAEAL
+1089 SLA
-1099 NKIGELG
+1099 NVI
-1106 DKMKDLGDAIGDS
+1106 I
-1119 GLANMGETMSGLS
+1119 S
-1132 SILSDVAAGA
+1132 SY
-1142 SAGGGWGALIGG
+1142 
-1154 VLGVLS
+1154 S
-1160 TMFDSYS
+1160 TM
-1167 EYERQA
+1167 YEAIYQMQQA
-1173 HQNALAASDF
+1173 QSNYNEQVLLLSM
-1183 AHAVTMLNLQLKD
+1183 TLKD
-1196 TYDNG
+1196 IYDNG
-1201 FGERAFARIADA
+1201 FGVRHFDEIIEASRLAENALNKYREAIAKINGDSEVITGVETGFFQVIWAGISQLWDDDALDQLDIKESLHNLAPNVFNSDGSVNIDNLRIAYNEGLFDKDKDFKKQI
-1213 VRVAK
+1213 K
-1218 EALAAYLDLYNGYT
+1218 EILDM
-1232 YFQNEDGSYYTK
+1232 
-1244 PRPTSLAEIRDSG
+1244 
-1257 WELDWIKNARVQT
+1257 
-1270 YDANW
+1270 YDKW
-1275 WQEFWGTASDEYTKI
+1275 
-1290 TDLAPG
+1290 
-1296 ILEPDGSINPDVAE
+1296 LENQKVVAE
-1310 AFLNSYGDMLDDA
+1310 
-1323 TRQSIQQAI
+1323 
-1332 DTKRA
+1332 
-1337 YIDALEAIGDAAVEV
+1337 YIKET
-1352 FGYLGDEARSS
+1352 FSYLGDEAINS
-1363 LVDALMNGGDAWE
+1363 LTDAIINGGDAWE
-1376 SWKKKGSKAIET
+1376 TWRKKGSKAIES
-1388 LGEELMYELFLATQF
+1388 LGEQLMYELFLSKKF
-1403 DNFKE
+1403 DDFSKMLDNIINDPNLSKE
-1408 RIKKI
+1408 EK
-1413 YQDNAE
+1413 
-1419 NPEEAARL
+1419 
-1427 AGEAMSQFFDEAH
+1427 GVAMTDAMNLFFDQMH
-1440 ASMDAA
+1440 DTMDAA
-1446 QAWGEEWQR
+1446 QEWGER
-1455 YWKEKGFDIW
+1455 WKEMAAERGFDIW
-1465 SNDDESANSFYGAA
+1465 SNEDSNSANSFYGAA

>member
-1 MNNTGDGIYIEGG
+1 
-14 FDNDQINGAIE
+14 
-25 ETLKRVQGLSDGTAS
+25 
-40 AGASMDSTFND
+40 
-51 IQQKVTT
+51 
-58 ALNAIDKNIEFNKN
+58 
-72 EIKNLQAQYKTLGAE
+72 
-87 MKAALASGNTS
+87 
-98 LAKDKQAAIQAID
+98 
-111 REIVALANEN
+111 
-121 KELERSK
+121 
-128 QKVAE
+128 
-133 TAQAWAD
+133 
-140 NQKKQNENAQAHV
+140 
-153 TLRQRIKEVREEM
+153 
-166 ANLVITAQKNGVQLD
+166 
-181 ETTGRYAE
+181 
-189 LKEELGRLGDIQDD
+189 
-203 IGQQMRM
+203 
-210 LANDERQIAGVING
+210 
-224 LSGLSGGLS
+224 
-233 AATGAVS
+233 
-240 LFAGENENLQKV
+240 
-252 MTKLQSVMAITMGLQ
+252 
-267 QLQQTLNKDSAFR
+267 
-280 LTTLASIKQWWG
+280 
-292 KVEAEANA
+292 
-300 KAAASTALDTAA
+300 
-312 KNQNTAAQERNTAAK
+312 
-327 TANTA
+327 
-332 STAANTASEVVNAGA
+332 
-347 TSAAGAAASKSA
+347 
-359 GLFTKLGVA
+359 
-368 MKSLPKLGWAGLLV
+368 
-382 GGLIAA
+382 
-388 VSSVIK
+388 
-394 KIREVQGAIDE
+394 
-405 MNTKIA
+405 
-411 EGATEPVAKIKELQV
+411 
-426 QWNNLGDDLDKKK
+426 
-439 KFVDDNK
+439 
-446 DAFHNLGVEV
+446 
-456 KDVADAERILNEQTD
+456 
-471 AFINAQMARAKA
+471 
-483 MALNEEASKK
+483 
-493 TKELLKA
+493 
-500 QADLE
+500 
-505 TTPKQIE
+505 
-512 RTVIHRSTGTYT
+512 
-524 SYMTDNP
+524 
-531 AYAKAQQKVKQ
+531 
-542 LESEIHNLYQR
+542 
-553 VIDENNAA
+553 
-561 ATELENA
+561 
-568 GIRAAKKST
+568 
-577 ETTVT
+577 
-582 NSVKTTTETAEAI
+582 
-595 LKKELAAVKARYE
+595 
-608 EFYSWVNSGDKGAR
+608 
-622 DAARTEFADL
+622 
-632 VEQGSTYLEF
+632 
-642 LKRKRDE
+642 
-649 LTAAIA
+649 
-655 GGTATNEQAEQMRV
+655 
-669 LNDQIAQETKE
+669 
-680 TVLSQFEAQLQSEM
+680 
-694 QGAQSLVDMLDIIK
+694 
-708 RKKDEVTNESGNTE
+708 
-722 ILSEE
+722 
-727 DRQRI
+727 
-732 EELGRQMEE
+732 
-741 SYNGNV
+741 
-747 DLLHRKIIEAQQ
+747 
-759 LVEKGWADAG
+759 
-769 NGIATL
+769 
-775 YSSLYDEDIFQN
+775 
-787 GVETQIMIT
+787 
-796 PILPDGSVLSPEE
+796 
-809 LDEYVYNELSG
+809 
-820 AENILDADRLGLV
+820 
-833 IHVGDN
+833 
-839 EDNGFHLHEMQEE
+839 
-852 YYDIID
+852 
-858 FWNRANTQI
+858 
-867 NSEKT
+867 
-872 EVVSEAEKQLSEKIA
+872 
-887 QRTSALLEE
+887 
-896 YRSFNDRLVALDDAY
+896 
-911 NNDVAILERAYA
+911 
-923 EAKTDEEKKR
+923 
-933 IEDALAARRKAYD
+933 
-946 NARQGILDS
+946 
-955 EAKTLAESSDAYLAL
+955 
-970 FNVASGASKR
+970 
-980 MLKQVL
+980 
-986 ADAQAVL
+986 
-993 RAVKGE
+993 
-999 VVELPAGISQELI
+999 GISQELI

-1021 LQELYRQVLDL
+1021 LQELYRQVFDL

-1067 VDAAARKATSDMANV
+1067 VDAAAKKATSDMANV